1 MTELSRRDA
10 LKLLATGT
18 AAGAFGITED
28 VQLRA
33 ATVARAVAE
42 GSAAPYAPRFF
53 TAHEW
58 ATVRLLADYI
68 IPRDERSG
76 SATEAGAPEYIDFVL
91 ADQTPA
97 PKRMAPTTAQM
108 AMRGGLAWLDGESR
122 HRFTTSFLQAT
133 DAQRRQLLDDI
144 AWPAKARAE
153 MRPGVAFFSR
163 LRDMTAA
170 GFFSSKMGV
179 RDVQYLGNTV
189 VTEWKGCPPEALKHV
204 GITPG

>member
-18 AAGAFGITED
+18 AAGAFAITDD

-33 ATVARAVAE
+33 AAVARTVAE
-42 GSAAPYAPRFF
+42 GSAAPYAPKFF

-58 ATVRLLADYI
+58 ATVRMLADYI

-76 SATEAGAPEYIDFVL
+76 SATEAGAPEYIDFIL

-97 PKRMAPTTAQM
+97 PKRMAPSPAQV

-122 HRFTTSFLQAT
+122 RRFTTSFLQAS

-144 AWPAKARAE
+144 AWPAKARPE
-153 MRPGVAFFSR
+153 MRPGVAFFTR
-163 LRDMTAA
+163 MRDMTAA

-179 RDVQYLGNTV
+179 RDVQYLGNAV
-189 VTEWKGCPPEALKHV
+189 VTEWKGCPPEALRHV
-204 GITPG
+204 GLADG